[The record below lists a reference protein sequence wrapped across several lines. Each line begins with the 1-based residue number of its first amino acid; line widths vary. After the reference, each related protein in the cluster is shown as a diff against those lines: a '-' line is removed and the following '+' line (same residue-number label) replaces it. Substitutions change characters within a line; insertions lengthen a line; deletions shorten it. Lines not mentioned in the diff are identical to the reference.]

1 MNKLNVHEVQEA
13 SDDYSNRKIK
23 IFGFQNARNNYHFVA
38 IEISCLN
45 FTDLYTPS

>member
-23 IFGFQNARNNYHFVA
+23 IFGFQNARDDYHFVA
-38 IEISCLN
+38 LR
-45 FTDLYTPS
+45 FPA